1 MQIVHPSSYTDSFAV
16 RAQDLILKTFYIR
29 YYCFGNNLAFYQD
42 LKGGSMIFE
51 VEHISCKLLKLNPE
65 IVIKLFYIIFWK
77 VVSAL
82 KIVGKDVGMC
92 LYFLV
97 L

>member
-1 MQIVHPSSYTDSFAV
+1 
-16 RAQDLILKTFYIR
+16 
-29 YYCFGNNLAFYQD
+29 
-42 LKGGSMIFE
+42 MIFE

-65 IVIKLFYIIFWK
+65 IVIKIFYIFFWK